1 MKIKKVSFYN
11 KESEWK
17 LEPILFSDL
26 TLLVGVSGVGKTQ
39 ILDAILDLKR
49 IAGGQA
55 INGVSWE
62 IIFLVQDGREYFWSG
77 EFEKKDSFFDGNLSL
92 FDDEDQRKEKPI
104 IISEA
109 LLCDNT
115 EIISRDKNRIL
126 FHGTPTPK
134 LSPSESILSLL
145 SEEDDI
151 KEASKSFKRIIHSD
165 HAESQMAM
173 RHIEITHYDQLI
185 EKYDT
190 LEKIQNSYYST
201 HLKLALVYKSVPDI
215 FNKIKEQF
223 IDIFPQVENIILE
236 VIKDDNTPFFM
247 KQYPLLQ
254 LKEQGVPKLI
264 RQEKISSGMYRTI
277 QHLGEIFLWP
287 KGTVVLIDEFENSL
301 GINCINVLTQDLV
314 NENRKLQFIITS
326 HHPYIINTISPDFWK
341 IVTRQ
346 GGTVTV
352 NDADKFDF
360 NKSNHQAFIQLIN
373 QDVYRDGIF
382 TK

>member
-1 MKIKKVSFYN
+1 MKIKKFSFYN

-17 LEPILFSDL
+17 LEPISFSDL

-39 ILDAILDLKR
+39 ILDAILDIKR

-55 INGVSWE
+55 CNGASWE

-77 EFEKKDSFFDGNLSL
+77 EFEKKDSFFDGDLSL
-92 FDDEDQRKEKPI
+92 FDDEDQKKEKPI

-115 EIISRDKNRIL
+115 EIISRDKNKIL
-126 FHGTPTPK
+126 FHGIPTPK
-134 LSPSESILSLL
+134 LSPSASILSLL

-151 KEASKSFKRIIHSD
+151 KDASKSFKRIIHSD

-173 RHIEITHYDQLI
+173 RTFKITRYDQLI
-185 EKYDT
+185 EKYNR
-190 LEKIQNSYYST
+190 LEKIQNSYLST
-201 HLKLALVYKSVPDI
+201 HLKLALVYKSAPEVFD
-215 FNKIKEQF
+215 KIKQQF
-223 IDIFPQVENIILE
+223 IDIFPQVEDVIIE
-236 VIKDDNTPFFM
+236 VVEDDSTPLTM
-247 KQYPLLQ
+247 SQYPLLQ

-277 QHLGEIFLWP
+277 QHLGELLLWP

-301 GINCINVLTQDLV
+301 GINCIDVLTQDLV

-352 NDADKFDF
+352 SDADKFDF
-360 NKSNHQAFIQLIN
+360 SKSNHQAFIQLIN
-373 QDVYRDGIF
+373 QDIYRDGIL
-382 TK
+382 TQ